1 MSGLPQTV
9 RPHAKPLSET
19 RPLTRRHS
27 QKPWLTR
34 WLTVGLALLTA
45 IVGWLGSGERA
56 IAKPLLKP
64 LLAPIN
70 GDNEEVYKY
79 RSVHDPDGIGKTYMG
94 REIAHYMGHRGAAW
108 LERPDREVQEQ
119 PKLLIDVLNLEPTDV
134 VADIG
139 AGTGYMSFR
148 MATEVPEGKVLAVDI
163 QPEMLE
169 MLEFF
174 QEINQIENVETVL
187 GNPDNPNLPDNTVDL
202 ALMVDA
208 YHEFEY
214 PYEMMQGIVRSLK
227 SNGRAV
233 LVEYR
238 GENWLLP
245 IKRLHKMTEAQVKRE
260 MENVGLE
267 WQETLEILPQ
277 QHILIFSKPALAS
290 SDSSVDSSAEEPGKN
305 QQNEI

>member
-1 MSGLPQTV
+1 MLLAVMS
-9 RPHAKPLSET
+9 
-19 RPLTRRHS
+19 
-27 QKPWLTR
+27 
-34 WLTVGLALLTA
+34 
-45 IVGWLGSGERA
+45 WLGGMGDA
-56 IAKPLLKP
+56 IAEPLLKP
-64 LLAPIN
+64 LLAPTES
-70 GDNEEVYKY
+70 DAAADLYKY
-79 RSVHDPDGIGKTYMG
+79 RTVHDPDGTGKVYLG

-119 PKLLIDVLNLEPTDV
+119 PQRLIAALGLEPTDV

-148 MATEVPEGKVLAVDI
+148 LATEVPEGTVLAVDI
-163 QPEMLE
+163 QPEMLD
-169 MLEFF
+169 MLSFF
-174 QEINQIENVETVL
+174 QDINQIENVEPVL
-187 GNPDNPNLPDNTVDL
+187 GEPDNPNLPDDQVDL
-202 ALMVDA
+202 VLMVDA

-227 SNGRAV
+227 PNGRVV

-267 WQETLEILPQ
+267 WQETLEVLPQ
-277 QHILIFSKPALAS
+277 QHILIFSKPT
-290 SDSSVDSSAEEPGKN
+290 
-305 QQNEI
+305 

>member
-1 MSGLPQTV
+1 MSRLSQTARPHTKPLTELLTPAKGLPQTYG
-9 RPHAKPLSET
+9 
-19 RPLTRRHS
+19 
-27 QKPWLTR
+27 LTR
-34 WLTVGLALLTA
+34 WLTVGMAVLVA
-45 IVGWLGSGERA
+45 IVGWLSSGEQA

-64 LLAPIN
+64 LLAPAQSDSGEI
-70 GDNEEVYKY
+70 YTY
-79 RSVHDPDGIGKTYMG
+79 RSVHDPDGIGKVYLG

-119 PKLLIDVLNLEPTDV
+119 PQLLIDALNLEPTDV

-148 MATEVPEGKVLAVDI
+148 MATQVPEGKVLAVDI

-174 QEINQIENVETVL
+174 QEINQIENVETIL
-187 GNPDNPNLPDNTVDL
+187 GSPDNPNLPEDSVDL
-202 ALMVDA
+202 VLMVDA

-214 PYEMMQGIVRSLK
+214 PYEMMQAIVRSLK
-227 SNGRAV
+227 PNGRAV

-245 IKRLHKMTEAQVKRE
+245 IKRLHKMSEDQVKRE
-260 MENVGLE
+260 MKQVGLE
-267 WQETLEILPQ
+267 WQETLEVLPQ
-277 QHILIFSKPALAS
+277 QHILIFSKP
-290 SDSSVDSSAEEPGKN
+290 V
-305 QQNEI
+305 